1 MSDVSQ
7 ANGTLAERLPQRR
20 LQLVALAL
28 FALALA
34 LFTLLP
40 ASFNSAQAKDYTM
53 PEVHIDAVVED
64 NGNLHV
70 TEERLFDLDGS
81 FTCVWWIFDSL
92 PGDNPLIVN
101 GVRYRQKERSVD
113 YYGDI
118 TVDAQL
124 EEVPFQE
131 EWRDYGGPGKNCYS
145 VDYEENG
152 IYVFFDAT
160 DSLLSIEIDYT
171 VTDAVAIYDDVA
183 ELYWQYVGS
192 EWAVASGSVEM
203 SLTLPSPNGTLG
215 ELGDEVRAWG
225 HGDLSGYVALSDDGK
240 CITYSSPY
248 VFPGD
253 FAEARVTFPRDW
265 ITNPSE
271 AALAAHKGEDI
282 LDDIL
287 AEEQSWAREANMQ
300 RALEMFLHYL
310 PAAFVL
316 ALIIFTIYAYAKY
329 GRKLRPTQR
338 YEYWNDVPDRSVHPA
353 VIGRIWREGK
363 ESSADLI
370 ATLMSL
376 ANRGAIELVPTGI
389 QNARRPEDAYAFKC
403 APNAFD
409 DFNDPI
415 DDETLRFF
423 FGRIGRNRSAV
434 TLSSI
439 AEFADNHAVSFDN
452 GYSHWQSVVTKSANR
467 VGIKDKK
474 SIQWGSKV
482 RRVSVIAMI
491 AAFFLLGI
499 SGSGWTIGLF
509 ITSLISLIVGA
520 RMPRMTQRATDIYE
534 KCRAFK
540 KWLGSIATLDD
551 VPPAD
556 TRLWGEFMVYAYLIG
571 VADKTIDKLQEVRP
585 SLFDRD
591 SSSSTV
597 PWFVWYSSGSSGDS
611 GLFGRH
617 SFVERFEDRFDDVR
631 RSAYREAHPSSDGG
645 GGGGGGWS
653 SGGGGGGGFSGG
665 GGGGFGGGGGGAR

>member
-1 MSDVSQ
+1 MSNVSR
-7 ANGTLAERLPQRR
+7 ANGTMTKTNPQRR
-20 LQLVALAL
+20 LRLAALAL

-34 LFTLLP
+34 IFTLLP
-40 ASFNSAQAKDYTM
+40 ASFNSALGKDYTM
-53 PEVHIDAVVED
+53 PETHIDAVVE
-64 NGNLHV
+64 NTGNLNV
-70 TEERLFDLDGS
+70 KEERLFDLDGS

-92 PGDNPLIVN
+92 PDDNPLIVT
-101 GVRYRQKERSVD
+101 GVRYKQQSKSVD
-113 YYGDI
+113 YYGEPI
-118 TVDAQL
+118 VDVQL

-160 DSLLSIEIDYT
+160 DALLSIEIDYT

-192 EWAVASGSVEM
+192 EWAVGSGSVTM
-203 SLTLPSPNGTLG
+203 TLTLPNPNGTLT

-225 HGDLSGYVALSDDGK
+225 HGDLDGYVSLSEDGK
-240 CITYSSPY
+240 QIIYSSPY
-248 VFPGD
+248 VYSGD
-253 FAEARVTFPRDW
+253 FAEARITFPRDW

-271 AALAAHKGEDI
+271 AALSKHTGEDI

-287 AEEQSWAREANMQ
+287 AEEESWARDANMK
-300 RALEMFLHYL
+300 RAFWYFVYYL
-310 PAAFVL
+310 PYAIAI
-316 ALIIFTIYAYAKY
+316 ALLIFTIYAYARHGK
-329 GRKLRPTQR
+329 KHRPTQR

-353 VIGRIWREGK
+353 VIGRIWRDGK
-363 ESSADLI
+363 QSSADLI
-370 ATLMSL
+370 ATIMSL
-376 ANRGAIELVPTGI
+376 ATRGATQLVPINVRG
-389 QNARRPEDAYAFKC
+389 ARRPEDSYAFQL

-415 DDETLRFF
+415 DDETMRFF
-423 FGRIGRNRSAV
+423 FGRIGRNRDMV

-439 AEFADNHAVSFDN
+439 ADFADDHPVSFDD
-452 GYSHWQSVVTKSANR
+452 GYSHWQNVVTKAANR
-467 VGIKDKK
+467 IGIKEKESVK
-474 SIQWGSKV
+474 WGT
-482 RRVSVIAMI
+482 RVKRIAVVAMI
-491 AAFFLLGI
+491 ASFFLLGI
-499 SGSGWTIGLF
+499 SASGGPIWLF
-509 ITSLISLIVGA
+509 LVSIASLIVGA

-540 KWLGSIATLDD
+540 KWLADIATLDD
-551 VPPAD
+551 VPPED
-556 TRLWGEFMVYAYLIG
+556 TQLWGEFMVYAYLIG
-571 VADKTIDKLQEVRP
+571 VADKTIDKLQQVRP
-585 SLFDRD
+585 GLFERD

-597 PWFVWYSSGSSGDS
+597 PWFVWYTSGSSSDS
-611 GLFGRH
+611 GIFGRH

-631 RSAYREAHPSSDGG
+631 RSAYSAAHPSSDG